1 MNINYNGTASSG
13 DRIADI
19 GLDVAFL
26 FETSTKGNNGLCVRV
41 KDSKAGKARFLN
53 LENRKLLTASDGD
66 RGRIVDVYV
75 DVEG

>member
-13 DRIADI
+13 DRVASF
-19 GLDVAFL
+19 GAGEAFL

-41 KDSKAGKARFLN
+41 KDSKAGKARFVN
-53 LENRKLLTASDGD
+53 LESGKLLTATDSD
-66 RGRIVDVYV
+66 RGRAVDVIV